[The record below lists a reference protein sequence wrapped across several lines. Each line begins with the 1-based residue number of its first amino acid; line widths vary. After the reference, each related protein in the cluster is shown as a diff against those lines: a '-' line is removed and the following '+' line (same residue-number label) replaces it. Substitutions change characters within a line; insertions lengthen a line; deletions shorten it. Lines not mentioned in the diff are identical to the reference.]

1 MIQWLRRRKTKMR
14 KKLLVIGILSFF
26 IISCDNNSFST
37 DKKLDS
43 LDDKI
48 ENEIDTLSNK
58 IDDELDTLSN
68 KIENTAGKVW
78 DSTKAG
84 AKDLKNRIKDKLER
98 NRDSI
103 KRNDS
108 IK

>member
-1 MIQWLRRRKTKMR
+1 MI

-26 IISCDNNSFST
+26 IISCDNNSSST

-58 IDDELDTLSN
+58 VDNELDTLSN

-84 AKDLKNRIKDKLER
+84 AKDLKNRIENKLDRKKD
-98 NRDSI
+98 ST

-108 IK
+108 LKIN